1 MPGAK
6 MGVYKLT
13 FPGEASPTVTAT
25 SKFAPFRQSSV
36 ARRFIPS
43 YANGRV
49 QPVAKASS
57 LESPE
62 MERMATDEDDVTSV
76 FTASTRTSNT
86 ISDDDDVS
94 LADFAV
100 RSSSDFLPARHS
112 TACCTDVALR
122 RELRRKFL
130 VEPALAVGH
139 SFRRELLDQEDD
151 RVESLALWEESVDP
165 PCDRSISKDLPWHGD
180 IASST
185 SSRNRG
191 LESLFRKPRKAS
203 SLSFFTGFFSGLP
216 FSTSRGRSR
225 KS

>member
-1 MPGAK
+1 
-6 MGVYKLT
+6 MGVFKLT
-13 FPGEASPTVTAT
+13 FPGETSPTVTAT
-25 SKFAPFRQSSV
+25 SKFSPFRQSSV

-43 YANGRV
+43 YATGRV
-49 QPVAKASS
+49 QPVAKATS

-62 MERMATDEDDVTSV
+62 MAADEDDATSV
-76 FTASTRTSNT
+76 FTASTRTS
-86 ISDDDDVS
+86 DDDVS

-100 RSSSDFLPARHS
+100 RSTSDFVPARHS

-122 RELRRKFL
+122 RELRRKFH

-139 SFRRELLDQEDD
+139 SFRRELLDQEED
-151 RVESLALWEESVDP
+151 RVESLALWEESVVDT
-165 PCDRSISKDLPWHGD
+165 PCHRSISKDLPWHGD
-180 IASST
+180 IASSA